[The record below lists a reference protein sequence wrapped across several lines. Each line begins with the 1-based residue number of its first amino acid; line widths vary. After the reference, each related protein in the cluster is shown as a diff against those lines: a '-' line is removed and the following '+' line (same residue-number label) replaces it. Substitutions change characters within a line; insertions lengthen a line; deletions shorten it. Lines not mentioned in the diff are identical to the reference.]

1 MGNEYYCKISS
12 IFVVMNVKQLIEKLS
27 AYDPE
32 MMVIVSGYEGGVNEA
47 EYAADVK
54 IKLNVYTE
62 WYYGKHD
69 VTYSDADPFDCKA
82 IYIY

>member
-1 MGNEYYCKISS
+1 
-12 IFVVMNVKQLIEKLS
+12 MNVKQLIEKLS

-32 MMVIVSGYEGGVNEA
+32 TMVIVSGYEGGVDEA

-62 WYYGKHD
+62 WYYGKHEIAIG
-69 VTYSDADPFDCKA
+69 SDPFDCEA
-82 IYIY
+82 IYIV

>member
-1 MGNEYYCKISS
+1 
-12 IFVVMNVKQLIEKLS
+12 MNVKQLIEKLS

-32 MMVIVSGYEGGVNEA
+32 MMVIVSGYEGGVNEV

-62 WYYGKHD
+62 WYYGKHE
-69 VTYSDADPFDCKA
+69 VTDRDDDQFDCEA
-82 IYIY
+82 IYIH